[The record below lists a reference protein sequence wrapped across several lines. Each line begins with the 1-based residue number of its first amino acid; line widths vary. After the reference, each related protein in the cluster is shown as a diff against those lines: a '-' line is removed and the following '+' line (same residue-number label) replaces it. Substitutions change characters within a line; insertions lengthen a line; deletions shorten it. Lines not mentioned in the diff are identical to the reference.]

1 MTHDSPHGDH
11 ALDARGRAADAD
23 AAFVNPAS
31 GLANDY
37 LNLFN
42 EVVMIIEQLPD
53 MPELFEELLAW
64 RPVTYRDYFEKS
76 ALASKATALEN
87 YARLDPAFR
96 SEFENLVAE
105 LDRVAVGSVVALR
118 RIYKKADAAQPGE
131 LEEACA
137 RHGVSLRALLERAG
151 HLVTHRDAAL
161 AKAS

>member
-1 MTHDSPHGDH
+1 MTQDSPLGDNAASAH
-11 ALDARGRAADAD
+11 ARTSSDAS
-23 AAFVNPAS
+23 FVNPAS

-53 MPELFEELLAW
+53 MPELFDELLAW
-64 RPVTYRDYFEKS
+64 RPVSYQDYFEKS
-76 ALASKATALEN
+76 ALASKSTALEN

-96 SEFENLVAE
+96 KEFETLVAE
-105 LDRVAVGSVVALR
+105 IDRVAVGSVVALR
-118 RIYKKADAAQPGE
+118 RIHKKGEAALPGE

-137 RHGVSLRALLERAG
+137 RHGVSLRALLERAA
-151 HLVTHRDAAL
+151 HLVTHRNASL